1 MNIRIQQG
9 QLVNHSY
16 VLDDIVTEIR
26 SQATA
31 LESIKLGTDTFGI
44 MNVWMPPVL
53 NQFFVTDGET
63 VHDMADT
70 VGRCAEAV
78 RSTARDFGRTDD
90 AISRGFEGGS

>member
-1 MNIRIQQG
+1 MNIQIQQG

-16 VLDDIVTEIR
+16 GLDDIVTEIR
-26 SQATA
+26 SQARA

-44 MNVWMPPVL
+44 MNVWMPPIL
-53 NQFFVTDGET
+53 NQFFLTDGDT

-70 VGRCAEAV
+70 VGRCADAV

-90 AISRGFEGGS
+90 AVSDGFGGGS